1 MTKALLLRHFVYL
14 LFFIPQVVFSSSLIV
29 IKEAWIPEPP
39 PVASV
44 LAAYLQIRNTSAK
57 AIDIIKIES
66 GHFTRIEIHR
76 TIEKDGMM
84 QMDHLEK
91 LTIPAHSNIELSPG
105 GLHLMLFNPKQTL
118 RSGDKVV
125 LEFVFSDSQRMT
137 IHAKVRHHSW
147 IKSQHPH
154 DH

>member
-1 MTKALLLRHFVYL
+1 MLFRNFIYL
-14 LFFIPQVVFSSSLIV
+14 LFFIPQLVFSSSLIV
-29 IKEAWIPEPP
+29 IKEAWIPEAP

-44 LAAYLQIRNTSAK
+44 LAGYLQIRNTSAK

-91 LTIPAHSNIELSPG
+91 LTIPALSNIELSPR

-125 LEFVFSDSQRMT
+125 LEFIFSNNQRMA
-137 IHAKVRHHSW
+137 IHANVRHHSW

-154 DH
+154 NH